1 MCPFILRYKIIFLH
15 HIKSLPDMTYAGMLM
30 IYFFKIY
37 YREIRLSGEKLGGC
51 EMYEQT
57 HMKFLNP
64 ESYLYVGERIR

>member
-1 MCPFILRYKIIFLH
+1 
-15 HIKSLPDMTYAGMLM
+15 MTYAGMLM

-37 YREIRLSGEKLGGC
+37 YREVRLSGEKLGGY

-57 HMKFLNP
+57 HMKLLNP

>member
-37 YREIRLSGEKLGGC
+37 YREVRLSGEKLGGC

-57 HMKFLNP
+57 HMKLLNP